1 MVISK
6 QKNIL
11 ALVGSNHIN
20 GFTRNII
27 QLLKDN
33 LHARNENID
42 FQIID
47 TTEIDINVC
56 RGCNTCFE
64 KGLCPL
70 DRQDDMGQLKAIPF
84 LDKQLNEFIENIKN
98 VTDEEKKAML
108 DNADV
113 IILACPVYLMHVSSP
128 MKILLDRL
136 SYWCHLLKLRNKL
149 LVTVITTS
157 RSGANET
164 NNYLKYIGSGMGL
177 LPISE
182 IIFTHSSDI
191 DELIHKI
198 NKSAYIINQYL
209 IEKKEIHSN
218 QFLEETF
225 AIEKLDKSLQL
236 DSSFEKQYWQ
246 SHGLFNCSSFEDV
259 LSLEKERK
267 K

>member
-42 FQIID
+42 FQIII

-70 DRQDDMGQLKAIPF
+70 DRQDDMGQL
-84 LDKQLNEFIENIKN
+84 
-98 VTDEEKKAML
+98 KAML

>member
-1 MVISK
+1 MVISN

-11 ALVGSNHIN
+11 ALVGSNHIY

-70 DRQDDMGQLKAIPF
+70 DRQDDMGQLKA
-84 LDKQLNEFIENIKN
+84 
-98 VTDEEKKAML
+98 ML

-128 MKILLDRL
+128 MKILFPAHPPYDSAKAVCPTQRSLRDL
-136 SYWCHLLKLRNKL
+136 PHLHGTRAFLPAYCLPSCSAIAVNLMEL
-149 LVTVITTS
+149 L
-157 RSGANET
+157 
-164 NNYLKYIGSGMGL
+164 
-177 LPISE
+177 
-182 IIFTHSSDI
+182 
-191 DELIHKI
+191 
-198 NKSAYIINQYL
+198 
-209 IEKKEIHSN
+209 
-218 QFLEETF
+218 
-225 AIEKLDKSLQL
+225 
-236 DSSFEKQYWQ
+236 
-246 SHGLFNCSSFEDV
+246 
-259 LSLEKERK
+259 
-267 K
+267 